1 MDSCALSRRLKVN
14 RMIKYF
20 QQRSDQE
27 YEKYLL
33 NRQQIASADCPINS
47 PEWLAAVNR
56 GFDLKARFE
65 TWAKAAELLRKEELN
80 RK

>member
-1 MDSCALSRRLKVN
+1 MN

-27 YEKYLL
+27 YEKYIL
-33 NRQQIASADCPINS
+33 NRQAITTTARDTVNS
-47 PEWLAAVNR
+47 PEWQAAVNR